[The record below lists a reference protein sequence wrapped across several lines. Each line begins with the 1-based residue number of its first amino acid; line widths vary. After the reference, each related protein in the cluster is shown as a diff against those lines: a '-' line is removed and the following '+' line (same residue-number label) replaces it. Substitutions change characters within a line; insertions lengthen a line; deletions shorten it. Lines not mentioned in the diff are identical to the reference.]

1 MCLGFEWVGFGPGFG
16 FGMDGVN
23 GWCGWVI
30 DGGEIG
36 LKLCLLYQDELG
48 GIPGRSRGEEWF
60 NFVGS
65 RNVKRTGIAIGLAC
79 LLTAGTVEAK
89 GLRCFGGS

>member
-1 MCLGFEWVGFGPGFG
+1 MTGAFDLSADLLFRL
-16 FGMDGVN
+16 DRVN
-23 GWCGWVI
+23 GWFRWVI
-30 DGGEIG
+30 DGGATG
-36 LKLCLLYQDELG
+36 LKLCLLYQDELW
-48 GIPGRSRGEEWF
+48 GIPGRSRGGEWF

-65 RNVKRTGIAIGLAC
+65 RKVKRTGIAIGLAC